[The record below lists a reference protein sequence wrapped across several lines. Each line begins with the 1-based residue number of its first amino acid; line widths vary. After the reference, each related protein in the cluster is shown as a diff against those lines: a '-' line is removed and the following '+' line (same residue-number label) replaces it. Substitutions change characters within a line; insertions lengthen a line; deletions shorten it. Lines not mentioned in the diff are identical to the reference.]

1 MYKLASDSHVY
12 SPSDLVLYMRS
23 PFASWMER
31 LKVDKPEQLADIPK
45 DVDLMMELL
54 ANKGNLHESEYLI
67 LLKEK
72 YGADNVAIIERDS
85 KTSAAKTLEA
95 MQAGFAVIFQA
106 YLQRDDFKG
115 YADFLVKCE
124 GQSALGNYHY
134 EIWDTKL
141 SKSVKHYFIVQ
152 LCCYNWMLELL
163 QGRLSEE
170 IVVVLGDKKQE
181 RIPIAAY
188 SSYFLNLKRRF
199 LSAQDGFSNEWSTLP
214 DPVFC
219 DDYGAWG
226 GFAKKLIDASDSLV
240 LVANIRK
247 SQIKKLM
254 SLGVNTLSQLAQSEL
269 AHIKGLGDES
279 YFNLRA
285 QASIQ
290 LSSRGKDTPDF
301 KVIEMDQ
308 GKGLSALPSHSSL
321 DVFFD
326 IEGHPIGDVGLEYL
340 WGVSY
345 RDNEAPQGKSYAFK
359 DWWAHNQEQ
368 EKLAFEGFI
377 DWAYQRWQQDPSMH
391 IYHYASYEITAINK
405 ISTRYQTRIDEV
417 IELLKS
423 GVFVDLYKI
432 VKNGLL
438 IGEPKYSI
446 KNVEHL
452 YRGKRT
458 TDVANGGDSI
468 VFYENWRESGGADR
482 WVNDSNG
489 YQYWVADADHFDWSA
504 WKDLKDIRDYNID
517 DCESTLELVD
527 WLRIQQSKNNISFS
541 LAIDDQLDEIE
552 KTDKQIENQEKRRAL
567 VARQQK
573 LIDRFETDIT
583 LKQDPQ
589 AALLV
594 SLVHFYD
601 REHKPKL
608 WKYFERLGKSD
619 QALLEDDTVVHDVI
633 ITSTQ
638 LEDGKLHCKASY
650 SIDQPIRNDKIK
662 SATIKDSVVKV
673 SKITFN
679 ELDVHHGEI
688 EFFIDPES
696 HEALRQSPLML
707 LGDEDRINTEKLEN
721 RLCEITEQYFET
733 RVLPK
738 GLKTVVNQ
746 TNPRF
751 FNNASR
757 LPVTRHIYSDNQN
770 YLNAIIHVVN
780 GMDETCLC
788 IQGPPGAGKT
798 TTAKHVIKALVT
810 QGKRVGIMSNSHAAI
825 MNLLEPL
832 VKELPE
838 TLMAK
843 IGGYGSQTDFHEKFH
858 LEDYTAF
865 HYRTAMSFT
874 QKTPYSSFQIVGAT
888 VYGFANDLAYDD
900 PLDYLFVD
908 EASQVALASLVAVS
922 GAAKNVILMGD
933 QMQLEQPI
941 QGSHPGDAGASA
953 LDFMLKGHAVIPE
966 DKGIFLERTY
976 RMHPNVCMPLS
987 EVVYEGKL
995 QADDKNKEQVVIVQ
1009 APKLIIKQS
1018 GILTVRV
1025 LHEGNT
1031 QSSEEE
1037 VQVVQQ
1043 LINELKT
1050 GQFIDKHQKSRPIT
1064 DSDILVI
1071 APYNMQV
1078 NLLKEKLVGECKI
1091 GTIDKFQGQ
1100 EAPVVIISMA
1110 VSDVEDSPRGLDFIF
1125 NKNRLNVAISRAMA
1139 LAIVVS
1145 NKGLE
1150 DCSVSNLSQMEKV
1163 GFFCKLTSDV
1173 TS

>member
-1 MYKLASDSHVY
+1 MYKLTSDVRVY
-12 SPSDLVLYMRS
+12 SPSDLVLFMRS
-23 PFASWMER
+23 PFAAWMER
-31 LKVDKPEQLADIPK
+31 LKIDKPEQLADIPK
-45 DVDLMMELL
+45 DVDLMMDLL
-54 ANKGNLHESEYLI
+54 ASKGNLHESEYLNLI
-67 LLKEK
+67 KEK
-72 YGADNVAIIERDS
+72 YGADNVAVIERDS

-95 MQAGFAVIFQA
+95 MQAGFDVIFQA

-124 GQSALGNYHY
+124 GSSALGDYHY
-134 EIWDTKL
+134 EVWDTKL
-141 SKSVKHYFIVQ
+141 SKSVKPYFIVQ
-152 LCCYNWMLELL
+152 LCCYSWMLELL

-170 IVVVLGDKKQE
+170 VVVVLGDKKQE
-181 RIPIAAY
+181 RFRIAAY
-188 SSYFLNLKRRF
+188 SSYFLNLKQRF
-199 LSAQDGFSNEWSTLP
+199 LSAQDHFSSEWSCVP
-214 DPVFC
+214 DPLRC
-219 DDYGAWG
+219 DDFGAWSS
-226 GFAKKLIDASDSLV
+226 FAKQLIETSDSLS

-254 SLGVNTLSQLAQSEL
+254 SAGVSTLSQLAQTEL
-269 AHIKGLGDES
+269 SHINGLAVES
-279 YFNLRA
+279 YFRLRA

-290 LSSRGKDTPDF
+290 MSSRGKDTPDF
-301 KVIEMDQ
+301 NIIEMDQ
-308 GKGLSALPSHSSL
+308 SKGLSALPPHSSL

-326 IEGHPIGDVGLEYL
+326 IEGHPLVDGGLEYL

-345 RDNEAPQGKSYAFK
+345 RDNNAAQGKDYAFK
-359 DWWAHNQEQ
+359 DWWAHDQIQ

-377 DWAYQRWQQDPSMH
+377 DWAYQRWQEDPSMH
-391 IYHYASYEITAINK
+391 IYHYATYEITAINK
-405 ISTRYQTRIDEV
+405 ISTRYQTRIDKV
-417 IELLKS
+417 TDLLKNA
-423 GVFVDLYKI
+423 VFVDLYKI

-468 VFYENWRESGGADR
+468 VFYENWREAGGADR
-482 WVNDSNG
+482 WINNTNG
-489 YQYWVADADHFDWSA
+489 YQHWVADADHFDWSA
-504 WKDLKDIRDYNID
+504 WQDLKDIRDYNID

-541 LAIDDQLDEIE
+541 LPIDDQLDEIE

-573 LIDRFETDIT
+573 LIDLFETDIT

-638 LEDGKLHCKASY
+638 LVDGKLHCKASY
-650 SIDQPIRNDKIK
+650 SIDQPIRTDKIK

-688 EFFIDPES
+688 EFSIDPES
-696 HEALRQSPLML
+696 HEALRQSPLTL

-733 RVLPK
+733 RVLAK
-738 GLKTVVNQ
+738 GLETVVNQ
-746 TNPRF
+746 ANPRF

-757 LPVTRHIYSDNQN
+757 LPVTRHIYSDNQG

-843 IGGYGSQTDFHEKFH
+843 IGGYGSQADFHEKFH

-874 QKTPYSSFQIVGAT
+874 QKNLYSSFQIVGAT
-888 VYGFANDLAYDD
+888 VYGFANELAYDD

-922 GAAKNVILMGD
+922 GASKNVILMGD

-941 QGSHPGDAGASA
+941 QGYHPGDAGASA

-995 QADDKNKEQVVIVQ
+995 QADDKNKEQVVIVR
-1009 APKLIIKQS
+1009 APKLITKQN

-1110 VSDVEDSPRGLDFIF
+1110 ASDVEDSPRGLDFIF

-1163 GFFCKLTSDV
+1163 GLFCKLTADA